1 MICKNCGMDIQ
12 QPGKFCP
19 RCGTPIQLP
28 PQEPIV
34 QQQPVQQPVQP
45 IVVQPPQQQYVQPV
59 QAARPPV
66 AYQQPMPPQQY
77 AQAGAPIVV
86 VPPKKKRGGL
96 IAGIIGG
103 VAVIAI
109 AAVALI
115 SGGAKLPDVSYSYLK
130 EAAEPKISF
139 TSEDVIF
146 PSLYRSTDAVAT
158 FVGTSEDA
166 ERDVLIQ
173 VEIPGFTQPYEQKT
187 KLSRQIT
194 KLNIRPPLLTGEIDL
209 SSEKDAQLK
218 LTVTDTASGDLLLQD
233 SRPIRIM
240 SKYDV
245 VWWSPELR
253 DSNTDNILAF
263 LTPESEGVLEL
274 KREAVDYLS
283 YITDGAA
290 SAFVGYQDYGIS
302 TDLSVN
308 TKLQAIA
315 LQGAMS
321 DIAKIKY
328 VNTSFSLS
336 DGSQQ
341 RVQLPD
347 DVIKSQ
353 SGLCIETS
361 LLMAS
366 ALQSAGMHCMLIFPP
381 GHAQVAVECWP
392 GWGEYFLIETTTLPM
407 PQNMD
412 WYNYVVSY
420 MTQAEWQGY
429 IDGTGEKSL
438 GKCYVL
444 DCDLAEE
451 LHIVPLSN

>member
-1 MICKNCGMDIQ
+1 MICKNCGFDIQ

-19 RCGTPIQLP
+19 RCGTPVQSQ
-28 PQEPIV
+28 QETA
-34 QQQPVQQPVQP
+34 QPVQQPPQYVQP
-45 IVVQPPQQQYVQPV
+45 AQQQYVQPAAPV
-59 QAARPPV
+59 QQPA
-66 AYQQPMPPQQY
+66 AYQQPAPVQPY

-86 VPPKKKRGGL
+86 TPLKKKKGGL
-96 IAGIIGG
+96 IAAIVGGVVIIG
-103 VAVIAI
+103 VA
-109 AAVALI
+109 AALLLI
-115 SGGAKLPDVSYSYLK
+115 NGAPKLPEISYPSLEK
-130 EAAEPKISF
+130 QEEPQISF

-146 PSLYRSTDAVAT
+146 PSLYRSIDAVAT
-158 FVGTSEDA
+158 FVGTSENS
-166 ERDVLIQ
+166 ERDVLVQ

-187 KLSRQIT
+187 RLSRQIT

-218 LTVTDTASGDLLLQD
+218 LTVTDTESGKTLLQD

-245 VWWSPELR
+245 VWWSEELR
-253 DSNTDNILAF
+253 DCNTDNILSF

-283 YITDGAA
+283 YITNGYAG
-290 SAFVGYQDYGIS
+290 SFVGYQDYGIS
-302 TDLSVN
+302 DDPSDN
-308 TKLQAIA
+308 TWLQAVA

-321 DIAKIKY
+321 DIANVKY

-336 DGSQQ
+336 SGAQQ

-353 SGLCIETS
+353 SGLCVETA

-366 ALQSAGMHCMLIFPP
+366 ALKSAGMHCMLIFPP

-392 GWGEYFLIETTTLPM
+392 GWGEYFLIETTVLPL
-407 PQNMD
+407 PQDWD

-420 MTQAEWQGY
+420 MTKDEWQGY
-429 IDGTGEKSL
+429 IDGTSSDSL
-438 GKCYVL
+438 GPCYVL

-451 LHIVPLSN
+451 LHIVPMSN